1 MKESGKEQICFP
13 ILRLCT
19 GNDIFANNS
28 PNLKKHLM
36 KTFLSSLIFL
46 LALASFSAGAQAGKP
61 LKRTLW
67 VVKDSGSVVFS
78 PYDLMDD
85 ESLIQKNFTHIL
97 MVKPTGENGFLLTKK
112 YSMKPHLRIESSIG
126 RLSFFGN
133 RLSSDYVPDIK
144 ADSTCP
150 SYSYVY
156 RMSIAPNKLY
166 GDRGGRA
173 IFGGVVSGIDKKA
186 RTLKLTVYDNFSGKI
201 LVKREFEL
209 SPTVVHYYT
218 TELHYT
224 DVNGNTQIYADGT
237 KNWIPADTTISAKV
251 VVKDEY
257 GATVPIKWFEVN
269 HSNSMGNTFL
279 PRFTGDELPSSS
291 WHMRYINL
299 RTTGS
304 GFYVITPKVAEPLE
318 RCDYVKPLVIGGR

>member
-1 MKESGKEQICFP
+1 MRTI
-13 ILRLCT
+13 
-19 GNDIFANNS
+19 
-28 PNLKKHLM
+28 
-36 KTFLSSLIFL
+36 LSSLIFL
-46 LALASFSAGAQAGKP
+46 LALASFSAGAQAGKS
-61 LKRTLW
+61 LKKTLW

-78 PYDLMDD
+78 PYDLIDD

-133 RLSSDYVPDIK
+133 RLSADYVPDIK

-150 SYSYVY
+150 SYPYVY

-166 GDRGGRA
+166 GD
-173 IFGGVVSGIDKKA
+173 IDRKT

-201 LVKREFEL
+201 LVEREFEL

-237 KNWIPADTTISAKV
+237 ETWVPADTTISAKV

-257 GATVPIKWFEVN
+257 GATVPIKEFEYWT
-269 HSNSMGNTFL
+269 SGGMGGTL
-279 PRFTGDELPSSS
+279 HPRNNGDKLSSS
-291 WHMRYINL
+291 WLTSAINYINRRNRNL
-299 RTTGS
+299 
-304 GFYVITPKVAEPLE
+304 VITPKVAEPLE
-318 RCDYVKPLVIGGR
+318 RCDSVKPLVIGEDEFLSFE

>member
-1 MKESGKEQICFP
+1 
-13 ILRLCT
+13 
-19 GNDIFANNS
+19 
-28 PNLKKHLM
+28 M
-36 KTFLSSLIFL
+36 KTLWSSLIFL

-61 LKRTLW
+61 LKKTLW

-126 RLSFFGN
+126 RLSFLGPSQWSTF
-133 RLSSDYVPDIK
+133 RIDPD
-144 ADSTCP
+144 SMCP
-150 SYSYVY
+150 SYLRRERPVY
-156 RMSIAPNKLY
+156 DSIIPNQLYPDGGGMSIWY
-166 GDRGGRA
+166 CE
-173 IFGGVVSGIDKKA
+173 VSGLDKKV
-186 RTLKLTVYDNFSGKI
+186 RTLKVTVYDNFSNKI
-201 LVKREFEL
+201 LGERVFEL
-209 SPTVVHYYT
+209 SPTVVHSYS

-224 DVNGNTQIYADGT
+224 DVNGNPQVYTDGT

-251 VVKDEY
+251 VVRDEY
-257 GATVPIKWFEVN
+257 GAMVPIKWFEVD

-291 WHMRYINL
+291 
-299 RTTGS
+299 
-304 GFYVITPKVAEPLE
+304 
-318 RCDYVKPLVIGGR
+318 

>member
-1 MKESGKEQICFP
+1 MKAI
-13 ILRLCT
+13 
-19 GNDIFANNS
+19 
-28 PNLKKHLM
+28 
-36 KTFLSSLIFL
+36 LSSLIFL
-46 LALASFSAGAQAGKP
+46 LALASFSAGAQAGKS

-67 VVKDSGSVVFS
+67 VFKDSGSVFFS
-78 PYDLMDD
+78 PDDLMDD
-85 ESLIQKNFTHIL
+85 KSLISKNFQAIL
-97 MVKPTGENGFLLTKK
+97 EVKPVGENAFLFTKK

-133 RLSSDYVPDIK
+133 RLLSDYVPDIK

-201 LVKREFEL
+201 LVEREFEL

-237 KNWIPADTTISAKV
+237 ETWVPADTTISAKV

-257 GATVPIKWFEVN
+257 GATVPIKEFEYWT
-269 HSNSMGNTFL
+269 SGGMGGTL
-279 PRFTGDELPSSS
+279 HPRNDGDKLSSS
-291 WHMRYINL
+291 WLTSAINYINRRNRNL
-299 RTTGS
+299 
-304 GFYVITPKVAEPLE
+304 VITPKVAEPLE
-318 RCDYVKPLVIGGR
+318 RCDYVKPLVIGEGEFLSFE